1 MYISHIYSA
10 NFTSKCG
17 AIALLVSPFKNKE
30 LGEPERDGLLDSSL
44 SFNHIQIKLASY
56 CLCNDP
62 PFVSVTASH
71 CYDRTVRIFFRT

>member
-44 SFNHIQIKLASY
+44 IFQSY
-56 CLCNDP
+56 TDQTSLLL
-62 PFVSVTASH
+62 FMQ
-71 CYDRTVRIFFRT
+71 